1 MDFWRLAPFPFAALP
16 VVASD
21 AALDHFVAPF
31 IACHD
36 EAGKVAAAKA
46 KPAKGNHY
54 DDLQQHLGTE
64 RVLSM
69 QKSTPCGEYKQRQR
83 KGDRQAKP
91 NSNGMWETVAH
102 GIYRQNYLKMAGPE
116 RTRFARRGNLI
127 EIKFSSPKL
136 GIAVGA

>member
-1 MDFWRLAPFPFAALP
+1 
-16 VVASD
+16 
-21 AALDHFVAPF
+21 
-31 IACHD
+31 
-36 EAGKVAAAKA
+36 
-46 KPAKGNHY
+46 
-54 DDLQQHLGTE
+54 
-64 RVLSM
+64 M

-136 GIAVGA
+136 GIAVGPFARDVQPPRASRISSLSMLPLQPISMPCR